1 MSGSLRSAG
10 HAVVP
15 ATGTTATV
23 PDVPGLRGTLPWTSR
38 GVTNLHEIPRRVA
51 VIGGGVVACESSCWP
66 SGLGVDELTVIGSA
80 PSLLGR
86 NEPFAGELVRQAFED
101 HGVRVELNAKVDR
114 VDRVDPRDTGAGHV
128 HGGDV
133 TVGFGDQRITV
144 DEVVVAVGR
153 TPSSADIG
161 LASVGVDVEPS
172 RG

>member
-1 MSGSLRSAG
+1 M
-10 HAVVP
+10 
-15 ATGTTATV
+15 
-23 PDVPGLRGTLPWTSR
+23 
-38 GVTNLHEIPRRVA
+38 
-51 VIGGGVVACESSCWP
+51 
-66 SGLGVDELTVIGSA
+66 IGSA

-128 HGGDV
+128 HGGEV
-133 TVGFGDQRITV
+133 TVGFSDQRIAV

>member
-1 MSGSLRSAG
+1 MRSCWPPAPPRRFPTCRASGARC
-10 HAVVP
+10 
-15 ATGTTATV
+15 
-23 PDVPGLRGTLPWTSR
+23 PGPP

-114 VDRVDPRDTGAGHV
+114 VDRVDPRDTARASC
-128 HGGDV
+128 
-133 TVGFGDQRITV
+133 RIW
-144 DEVVVAVGR
+144 A
-153 TPSSADIG
+153 
-161 LASVGVDVEPS
+161 
-172 RG
+172 